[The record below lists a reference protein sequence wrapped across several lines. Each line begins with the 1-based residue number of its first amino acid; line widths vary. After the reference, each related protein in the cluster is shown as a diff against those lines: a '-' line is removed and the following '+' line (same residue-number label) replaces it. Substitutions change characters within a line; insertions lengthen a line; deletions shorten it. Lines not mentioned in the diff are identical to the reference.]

1 VSRSAAPPPRPALA
15 GVETRG
21 ESAAWA
27 AAGFAVTGG
36 ALVAGGIPVRPVAG
50 GTASLALAAAP
61 AAPRATGTT
70 DLDGLPCAWAAAP
83 PAPEE
88 TAEAPAR
95 HPNGVIAVDMVIL
108 FTGSR
113 ERTGAALAA
122 AGMPLRKLLEG
133 EVPGGGQARRGF
145 ARFANG
151 PILEVVEP
159 AGGPPGPARLWGLQ
173 FAVAD
178 LERAAAVL
186 GPLLGEARDA
196 VQPGRRIA
204 TVRREAGLGVAV
216 ALITPEPARPRA

>member
-1 VSRSAAPPPRPALA
+1 VSSPAAPPPRPALA
-15 GVETRG
+15 GVEVRG
-21 ESAAWA
+21 EPEAWA
-27 AAGFAVTGG
+27 AAGFAVSGG
-36 ALVAGGIPVRPVAG
+36 AVVAGGVPVRSVAG

-61 AAPRATGTT
+61 AGAPATGGAE
-70 DLDGLPCAWAAAP
+70 LDGLPCAWAPDRAP
-83 PAPEE
+83 PGEA
-88 TAEAPAR
+88 AEAPSR
-95 HPNGVIAVDMVIL
+95 HPNGVIAVDMVVL

-122 AGMPLRKLLEG
+122 AGLPLRKLLEG

-151 PILEVVEP
+151 PILEVVQP

-178 LERAAAVL
+178 LDRAADAL
-186 GPLLGEARDA
+186 GPLLGDPHDA